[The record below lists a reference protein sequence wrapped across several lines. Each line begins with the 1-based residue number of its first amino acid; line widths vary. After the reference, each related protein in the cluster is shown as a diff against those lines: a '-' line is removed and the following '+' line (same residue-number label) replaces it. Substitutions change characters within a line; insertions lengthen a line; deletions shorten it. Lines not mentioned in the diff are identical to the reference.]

1 MSYDHAAQMVYKDLL
16 RKFPNNFVKQVITV
30 PWKAFHHLSY
40 DPLILRPTPLP
51 ANIDL
56 VFRKHPQHTTLR
68 HLMLLLLSAIHKA
81 YSLILQILSV
91 IFSGSSSLISLFKA
105 VLHHLSSLPNHQ
117 EHLPTLFPLV
127 LFFLMI
133 LKSF

>member
-1 MSYDHAAQMVYKDLL
+1 MIMQPRCYIRTFWESFLTTLWNKSLQYPKRLFIIY
-16 RKFPNNFVKQVITV
+16 P
-30 PWKAFHHLSY
+30 Y

-51 ANIDL
+51 ATTDL

-68 HLMLLLLSAIHKA
+68 HLMLLLLSTIHKA

-105 VLHHLSSLPNHQ
+105 VLHHLSSLPNHR

-133 LKSF
+133 LKFF